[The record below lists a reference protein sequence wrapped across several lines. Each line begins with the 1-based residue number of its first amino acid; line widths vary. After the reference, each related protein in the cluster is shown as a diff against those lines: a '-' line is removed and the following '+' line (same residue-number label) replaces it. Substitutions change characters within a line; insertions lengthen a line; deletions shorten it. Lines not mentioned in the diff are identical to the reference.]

1 MARTCTSRYAGLRA
15 QCQDR
20 QHPEGMHHAHT
31 EDQCLQWADGGV
43 HFSKPIS
50 KCSWPPAHEV
60 DQRAAELHTK
70 AKAQREHLLAYA
82 ATEASDDEVP
92 GLLAPAD
99 RMRSDMAA
107 QPAPGP
113 CPISPCDWDAEGTL
127 DDHLFCHHGED
138 EARNAL
144 VRLALENDR
153 LRVALEVA
161 AAEHAKAIAARDKAR
176 SRAKV
181 SDDIQRAEKQVFDTA
196 IRDLGGEPVQVQ
208 NLYAQLNSRTRQ
220 WRQAQ
225 QEAEQ
230 IRAELDKLDNA
241 AATAKAAGYQA
252 AARDAA
258 DLLTGHGP
266 DTEMIV
272 SFLQQRGT
280 ELHERS
286 ATVRPEH
293 DTQEG

>member
-1 MARTCTSRYAGLRA
+1 MTLRCTSRHTDDTP
-15 QCQDR
+15 CQEQDPR
-20 QHPEGMHHAHT
+20 HTVHHAHDIT
-31 EDQCLQWADGGV
+31 GANCRQWVDSGDTTTRIPAECD
-43 HFSKPIS
+43 
-50 KCSWPPAHEV
+50 WPPLDEIERRGNESAAKLKARREARFERLV
-60 DQRAAELHTK
+60 AAFMEDPDDPVLRAAVERHR
-70 AKAQREHLLAYA
+70 AKNRRRA
-82 ATEASDDEVP
+82 EAPVALD
-92 GLLAPAD
+92 A
-99 RMRSDMAA
+99 
-107 QPAPGP
+107 APGP
-113 CPISPCDWDAEGTL
+113 CPIGPCDWNAEGTL

-144 VRLALENDR
+144 VRLAQENDR
-153 LRVALEVA
+153 LRIALEVA
-161 AAEHAKAIAARDKAR
+161 AAEHAKAITARDKAK
-176 SRAKV
+176 SRAKI

-220 WRQAQ
+220 WREAR
-225 QEAEQ
+225 QEAES
-230 IRAELDKLDNA
+230 
-241 AATAKAAGYQA
+241 AKTAGYQA
-252 AARDAA
+252 AARDAT

-266 DTEMIV
+266 DGEMIV